1 MPGEELRGPGTDWS
15 RHPGVGGD
23 TTAVSGL
30 QGQTW
35 LRSQMCRSLRRRGW
49 GLEKAPEGV
58 QDPRDCSWA
67 GAAGE
72 ALPGPSAQRG
82 SLPRQGWTT
91 SGSVQIRVRRN
102 PGCLPSRA
110 LTRGCRRLSN
120 AVTLGCD
127 GTQDLF
133 RKQTVD

>member
-49 GLEKAPEGV
+49 GLEKAPKACKTPV
-58 QDPRDCSWA
+58 T
-67 GAAGE
+67 AAGQ
-72 ALPGPSAQRG
+72 AQRER
-82 SLPRQGWTT
+82 PCQGPAP
-91 SGSVQIRVRRN
+91 SEAASPGRGGPPLGACESVSI
-102 PGCLPSRA
+102 
-110 LTRGCRRLSN
+110 
-120 AVTLGCD
+120 
-127 GTQDLF
+127 GTQGACHPGH
-133 RKQTVD
+133 